1 MVDTTRGWFVSCV
14 EKVVSAFSAD
24 FFFAHRAQWHFVDQK
39 LASKLKSDMD
49 DRREREA
56 ALIAF
61 SSHSEEIIGLCKDG
75 VDLLDV
81 FEELKIITEEE
92 KDDAN
97 DREDYD
103 CVMDKLREK
112 IDTDPN
118 FLVDSFCR
126 RIRQVEELSSL
137 AGKLVGKLTVE
148 N

>member
-1 MVDTTRGWFVSCV
+1 
-14 EKVVSAFSAD
+14 
-24 FFFAHRAQWHFVDQK
+24 
-39 LASKLKSDMD
+39 MD
-49 DRREREA
+49 DRLERDA
-56 ALIAF
+56 ALTAL
-61 SSHSEEIIGLCKDG
+61 SCYREEIIVSCKDG

-97 DREDYD
+97 DREDYG